1 MSSPSVTTPTAHIGQ
16 LLVETKDALIDEF
29 QSRMHEAGYTDIRE
43 SHGCVFRHLPPE
55 GLRLSDIAELARL
68 TKQSVGE
75 HVVALEELGY
85 VERVPDERDGRVKI
99 IRPTEKGLASM
110 VVARKAFA
118 DVEAAWGKAIGEE
131 RVAAMRDA
139 LEAIRA
145 LYLPS

>member
-1 MSSPSVTTPTAHIGQ
+1 MSSPSTTTPFHVGV
-16 LLVETKDALIDEF
+16 LLTEAKDALIADF
-29 QSRMHEAGYTDIRE
+29 HRRMHEAGYTDIRE

-75 HVVALEELGY
+75 HVGVLEELGY
-85 VERVPDERDGRVKI
+85 VERVPDDRDGRVKI
-99 IRPTEKGLASM
+99 IRPTKKGLASQKA
-110 VVARKAFA
+110 ARQAFL
-118 DVEAAWGKAIGEE
+118 DIEAGWAEQIGAE

-145 LYLPS
+145 LQVPS